1 MAVLK
6 GKDGSISAGLNNLAN
21 ITSFTINEEADTLE
35 TTAMGNAGYK
45 TFVGSLKSWSGTVEA
60 IFDDTDTAVDTG
72 SEITLTVLVDD
83 GAASPATQVQYSGSC
98 IVTSKSVEVGV
109 ADLVTVTFEVTGTG
123 ALTEQIS

>member
-21 ITSFTINEEADTLE
+21 ITSFSINEEADTLE

-60 IFDDTDTAVDTG
+60 VFDDTDSAVVVG
-72 SEITLTVLVDD
+72 SAITLTVVVDD
-83 GAASPATQVQYSGSC
+83 GSSNQVQYSGSC
-98 IVTSKSVEVGV
+98 IVTSRSVEVAV
-109 ADLVTVTFEVTGTG
+109 ANLVGVTFEVTGSG
-123 ALTEQIS
+123 ALTEVIS

>member
-60 IFDDTDTAVDTG
+60 VFDDTDSAVAVG
-72 SEITLTVLVDD
+72 SAITLTVVVDD
-83 GAASPATQVQYSGSC
+83 GSSNQVQYSGSC
-98 IVTSKSVEVGV
+98 IVTSRSVEVAV
-109 ADLVTVTFEVTGTG
+109 ADLVGVTFEVTGSG
-123 ALTEQIS
+123 ALTEVIS

>member
-60 IFDDTDTAVDTG
+60 VFDDTDAAVTVG
-72 SEITLTVLVDD
+72 SAITLTVVVDD
-83 GAASPATQVQYSGSC
+83 GSSNQVQYSGSC
-98 IVTSKSVEVGV
+98 IVTSRSVEVAV
-109 ADLVTVTFEVTGTG
+109 ADLVGVTFEVTGSG
-123 ALTEQIS
+123 ALTEVIS

>member
-60 IFDDTDTAVDTG
+60 VFGVVDSAVVVG
-72 SEITLTVLVDD
+72 SAITLTVVVDD
-83 GAASPATQVQYSGSC
+83 GSSNQVQYSGSC
-98 IVTSKSVEVGV
+98 IVTSRSVEVAV
-109 ADLVTVTFEVTGTG
+109 ADLVGVTFEVTGSG
-123 ALTEQIS
+123 ALTEVIS

>member
-60 IFDDTDTAVDTG
+60 VFDDTDSAVAVG
-72 SEITLTVLVDD
+72 SAITLTVVVDD
-83 GAASPATQVQYSGSC
+83 GSSNQVQYSGSC
-98 IVTSKSVEVGV
+98 IVTSRSVEVAV
-109 ADLVTVTFEVTGTG
+109 ADLVGVTFEVTGTG
-123 ALTEQIS
+123 ALTETIS

>member
-21 ITSFTINEEADTLE
+21 ITSFSINEEADTLE

-60 IFDDTDTAVDTG
+60 VFDDTDTAVTTG
-72 SEITLTVLVDD
+72 SAITLTVLVDD
-83 GAASPATQVQYSGSC
+83 GSATQVQYSGAC

-109 ADLVTVTFEVTGTG
+109 ADLVTVSFDVTGTG
-123 ALTEQIS
+123 ALTETIS

>member
-60 IFDDTDTAVDTG
+60 VFDDTDSAVVVG
-72 SEITLTVLVDD
+72 SAITLTVVVDD
-83 GAASPATQVQYSGSC
+83 GSSNQVQYSGSC
-98 IVTSKSVEVGV
+98 IVTSRSVEVAV
-109 ADLVTVTFEVTGTG
+109 ADLVGVTFEVTGTG
-123 ALTEQIS
+123 ALTEAIS

>member
-60 IFDDTDTAVDTG
+60 VFDDTDSAVVVG
-72 SEITLTVLVDD
+72 SAITLTVVVDD
-83 GAASPATQVQYSGSC
+83 GSSNQVQYSGSC
-98 IVTSKSVEVGV
+98 IVTSRSVEVGV
-109 ADLVTVTFEVTGTG
+109 ADLVTVSFDVTGTG
-123 ALTEQIS
+123 ALTETIS

>member
-60 IFDDTDTAVDTG
+60 VFDDTDSAVVVG
-72 SEITLTVLVDD
+72 SSITLTVVVDD
-83 GAASPATQVQYSGSC
+83 GSSNQVQYSGSC
-98 IVTSKSVEVGV
+98 IVTSRSVEVAV
-109 ADLVTVTFEVTGTG
+109 ADLVGVTFEVTGSG
-123 ALTEQIS
+123 ALTEVIS

>member
-60 IFDDTDTAVDTG
+60 VFDDTDSAVVVG
-72 SEITLTVLVDD
+72 SAITLTVVVDD
-83 GAASPATQVQYSGSC
+83 GSSNQVQYSGSC
-98 IVTSKSVEVGV
+98 IVTSRSVEVAV
-109 ADLVTVTFEVTGTG
+109 ADLVGVTFEVTGTG
-123 ALTEQIS
+123 ALTETIS

>member
-21 ITSFTINEEADTLE
+21 ITSFSINEEADTLE

-60 IFDDTDTAVDTG
+60 VFDDTDSAVAVG
-72 SEITLTVLVDD
+72 SAITLTVVVDD
-83 GAASPATQVQYSGSC
+83 GSSNQVQYSGSC
-98 IVTSKSVEVGV
+98 IVTSRSVEVAV
-109 ADLVTVTFEVTGTG
+109 ADLVGVTFEVTGTG
-123 ALTEQIS
+123 ALTETIS

>member
-35 TTAMGNAGYK
+35 TTSMGNAGYK

-60 IFDDTDTAVDTG
+60 IFDDADTAVGTG

-83 GAASPATQVQYSGSC
+83 GSVTQVQYSGSC

-123 ALTEQIS
+123 ALTETIS

>member
-21 ITSFTINEEADTLE
+21 ITSFSINEEADTLE

-60 IFDDTDTAVDTG
+60 VFDDTDSAVTVG
-72 SEITLTVLVDD
+72 SAITLTVVVDD
-83 GAASPATQVQYSGSC
+83 GSSNQVQYSGSC
-98 IVTSKSVEVGV
+98 IVTSRSVEVGV
-109 ADLVTVTFEVTGTG
+109 ADLVTVSFDVTGTG
-123 ALTEQIS
+123 ALTETIS

>member
-60 IFDDTDTAVDTG
+60 VFDDTDSAVAVG
-72 SEITLTVLVDD
+72 SAITLTVVVDD
-83 GAASPATQVQYSGSC
+83 GSSNQVQYSGSC
-98 IVTSKSVEVGV
+98 IVTSRSVEVAV
-109 ADLVTVTFEVTGTG
+109 ADLVSVTFEVTGTG
-123 ALTEQIS
+123 ALTETIS

>member
-21 ITSFTINEEADTLE
+21 ITSFSINEEADTLE

-60 IFDDTDTAVDTG
+60 VFDDTDSAVVVG
-72 SEITLTVLVDD
+72 SAITLTVVVDD
-83 GAASPATQVQYSGSC
+83 GSSNQVQYSGSC
-98 IVTSKSVEVGV
+98 IVTSRSVEVGV
-109 ADLVTVTFEVTGTG
+109 ADLVTVSFDVTGTG
-123 ALTEQIS
+123 ALTETIS

>member
-21 ITSFTINEEADTLE
+21 ITSFSINEEADTLE

-60 IFDDTDTAVDTG
+60 VFDDTDSAVAVG
-72 SEITLTVLVDD
+72 SAITLTVVVDD
-83 GAASPATQVQYSGSC
+83 GSSNQVQYSGSC
-98 IVTSKSVEVGV
+98 IVTSRSVEVGV
-109 ADLVTVTFEVTGTG
+109 ADLVTVSFDVTGTG
-123 ALTEQIS
+123 ALTETIS

>member
-60 IFDDTDTAVDTG
+60 VFDDTDSAVVVG
-72 SEITLTVLVDD
+72 SAITLTVVVDD
-83 GAASPATQVQYSGSC
+83 GSSNQVQYSGSC
-98 IVTSKSVEVGV
+98 IVTSRSVEVGV
-109 ADLVTVTFEVTGTG
+109 ADLVTVSFDVTGSG
-123 ALTEQIS
+123 ALTEVIS

>member
-21 ITSFTINEEADTLE
+21 ITSFSINEEADTLE

-60 IFDDTDTAVDTG
+60 VFDDTDSAVAVG
-72 SEITLTVLVDD
+72 SAITLTVVVDD
-83 GAASPATQVQYSGSC
+83 GSSNQVQYSGSC
-98 IVTSKSVEVGV
+98 IVTSRSVEVGV
-109 ADLVTVTFEVTGTG
+109 ADLVTVSFDVTGSG
-123 ALTEQIS
+123 ALTEVIS

>member
-21 ITSFTINEEADTLE
+21 ITSFSINEEADTLE

-60 IFDDTDTAVDTG
+60 VFDDTDSAVVVG
-72 SEITLTVLVDD
+72 SAITLTVVVDD
-83 GAASPATQVQYSGSC
+83 GSSNQVQYSGSC
-98 IVTSKSVEVGV
+98 IVTSRSVEVAV
-109 ADLVTVTFEVTGTG
+109 ADLVGVTFEVTGTG
-123 ALTEQIS
+123 ALTETIS

>member
-21 ITSFTINEEADTLE
+21 ITSFSINEEADTLE

-60 IFDDTDTAVDTG
+60 VFDDTDTAVTVG
-72 SEITLTVLVDD
+72 SAITLTVVVDD
-83 GAASPATQVQYSGSC
+83 GSSNQVQYSGSC
-98 IVTSKSVEVGV
+98 IVTSRSVEVGV
-109 ADLVTVTFEVTGTG
+109 ADLVTVSFDVTGTG
-123 ALTEQIS
+123 ALTETIS

>member
-35 TTAMGNAGYK
+35 TTAMGNTGYK

-60 IFDDTDTAVDTG
+60 VFDDADSAVAVG
-72 SEITLTVLVDD
+72 SAITLTVVVDD
-83 GAASPATQVQYSGSC
+83 GSSNQVQYSGSC
-98 IVTSKSVEVGV
+98 IVTSRSVEVAV
-109 ADLVTVTFEVTGTG
+109 ADLVGVTFEVTGSG
-123 ALTEQIS
+123 ALTETIS

>member
-6 GKDGSISAGLNNLAN
+6 GKDGSISVGLNNLAN

-60 IFDDTDTAVDTG
+60 VFDDTDSAVAVG
-72 SEITLTVLVDD
+72 SAITLTVVVDD
-83 GAASPATQVQYSGSC
+83 GSSNQVQYSGSC
-98 IVTSKSVEVGV
+98 IVTSR
-109 ADLVTVTFEVTGTG
+109 
-123 ALTEQIS
+123 

>member
-21 ITSFTINEEADTLE
+21 ITSFSINEEADTLE

-60 IFDDTDTAVDTG
+60 VFDDTDSAVVVG
-72 SEITLTVLVDD
+72 SAITLTVVVDD
-83 GAASPATQVQYSGSC
+83 GSSNQVQYSGSC
-98 IVTSKSVEVGV
+98 IVTSRSVEVAV
-109 ADLVTVTFEVTGTG
+109 ADLVGVTFEVTGSG
-123 ALTEQIS
+123 ALTEVIS

>member
-35 TTAMGNAGYK
+35 TTSMGNAGYK

-60 IFDDTDTAVDTG
+60 IFDDTDTAVGTG

-83 GAASPATQVQYSGSC
+83 GSSTQVQYSGSC

-123 ALTEQIS
+123 ALTETIS

>member
-6 GKDGSISAGLNNLAN
+6 GKDGSISVGLNNLAN

-60 IFDDTDTAVDTG
+60 IFDDTDTAVQVGG
-72 SEITLTVLVDD
+72 SITLTVLVDN
-83 GAASPATQVQYSGSC
+83 GSAEQVRYSGDC
-98 IVTSKSVEVGV
+98 IVTSRSVEVAV
-109 ADLVTVTFEVTGTG
+109 ADLVGVTFEVTGSG
-123 ALTEQIS
+123 ALTETIS

>member
-21 ITSFTINEEADTLE
+21 ITSFSINEEADTLE

-60 IFDDTDTAVDTG
+60 VFDDTDSAVAVG
-72 SEITLTVLVDD
+72 SAITLTVVVDD
-83 GAASPATQVQYSGSC
+83 GSSNQVQYSGSC
-98 IVTSKSVEVGV
+98 ILTSRSVEVGV
-109 ADLVTVTFEVTGTG
+109 ADLVTVSFDVTGTG
-123 ALTEQIS
+123 ALTETIS

>member
-60 IFDDTDTAVDTG
+60 VFDDTDSAVAVG
-72 SEITLTVLVDD
+72 SAITLTVVVDD
-83 GAASPATQVQYSGSC
+83 G
-98 IVTSKSVEVGV
+98 
-109 ADLVTVTFEVTGTG
+109 
-123 ALTEQIS
+123 

>member
-35 TTAMGNAGYK
+35 TTSMGNAGYK

-60 IFDDTDTAVDTG
+60 VFDDTDTAVTTG

-83 GAASPATQVQYSGSC
+83 GSSTQVQYSGGC

-123 ALTEQIS
+123 ALTETIS

>member
-45 TFVGSLKSWSGTVEA
+45 TFVGSLTSWSGTVEA
-60 IFDDTDTAVDTG
+60 VFDDTDSAVAVG
-72 SEITLTVLVDD
+72 SAITLTVVVDD
-83 GAASPATQVQYSGSC
+83 GSSNQVQYSGSC
-98 IVTSKSVEVGV
+98 IVTSRSVEVGV
-109 ADLVTVTFEVTGTG
+109 ADLVTVSFDVTGTG
-123 ALTEQIS
+123 ALTETIS

>member
-60 IFDDTDTAVDTG
+60 VFDDTDSAVAVG
-72 SEITLTVLVDD
+72 SAITLTVVVDD
-83 GAASPATQVQYSGSC
+83 GSSNQVQYSGSC
-98 IVTSKSVEVGV
+98 IVTSRSVEVAV
-109 ADLVTVTFEVTGTG
+109 ADLVSVTFEVTGTG
-123 ALTEQIS
+123 ALTEVIS

>member
-60 IFDDTDTAVDTG
+60 VFDDTDSAVVVG
-72 SEITLTVLVDD
+72 SAITLTVVVDD
-83 GAASPATQVQYSGSC
+83 GSSNQVQYSGSC
-98 IVTSKSVEVGV
+98 IVTSRSVEVAV
-109 ADLVTVTFEVTGTG
+109 ADLVGVTFEVTGSG
-123 ALTEQIS
+123 ALTEVIS

>member
-60 IFDDTDTAVDTG
+60 VFDDTDTAVSTG
-72 SEITLTVLVDD
+72 SAITLTVLVDD
-83 GAASPATQVQYSGSC
+83 GSSTQVQYSGSC

-109 ADLVTVTFEVTGTG
+109 ADLVTVSFDVTGTG
-123 ALTEQIS
+123 ALTETIS

>member
-60 IFDDTDTAVDTG
+60 VFDDTDSAVVVG
-72 SEITLTVLVDD
+72 SAITLTVVVDD
-83 GAASPATQVQYSGSC
+83 GSSNQVQYSGSC
-98 IVTSKSVEVGV
+98 IVTSRSVEVAV
-109 ADLVTVTFEVTGTG
+109 ADLVGVTFEVTGTG
-123 ALTEQIS
+123 ALTEVIS

>member
-21 ITSFTINEEADTLE
+21 ITSFSINEEADTLE

-60 IFDDTDTAVDTG
+60 VFDDTDSAVTTG
-72 SEITLTVLVDD
+72 SAITLTVLVDD
-83 GAASPATQVQYSGSC
+83 GSATQVQYSGSC

-109 ADLVTVTFEVTGTG
+109 ADLVTVSFDVTGTG
-123 ALTEQIS
+123 ALTETIS

>member
-60 IFDDTDTAVDTG
+60 VFDDTDSAVAVG
-72 SEITLTVLVDD
+72 SAITLTVVVDD
-83 GAASPATQVQYSGSC
+83 GSSNQVQYSGSC
-98 IVTSKSVEVGV
+98 IVTSRSVEVGV
-109 ADLVTVTFEVTGTG
+109 ADLVTVSFDVTGTG
-123 ALTEQIS
+123 ALTETIS